1 MSELVGGVAG
11 TGRSTGIRLGPEV
24 RRAAIKLSDI
34 TGDLDRTSTGIAD
47 LDGVLG
53 GGLVAGALIL
63 LGGEPGV
70 GKSTLVLEVARAFK
84 GKLLYYSGEES
95 PRQIAI
101 RARRLGI
108 SSANVEISQETDL
121 AHICEEIKVLKP
133 GLVVIDSIQTVQH
146 PGFSPG
152 SPTLLREAAFHL
164 METAK
169 SLEVP
174 LMVTGHITKD
184 GAIAG
189 PRLLEHMVDTVL
201 LFESDRLKHFRIL
214 RAVKNRFGPVGE
226 VALFEMR
233 EGGLSSVHGLA
244 LDRDER
250 PAPGR
255 VYATMQEGS
264 RSICAEVQALVSR
277 CYAGPPRRMAD
288 GLDNRRLILIG
299 AVLEKFLKL
308 RLSECDVFANLAGG
322 LSSDDPGLDLGLCAA
337 VLSSYNDR
345 IMPGS
350 FAFIGEVGL
359 SGEVRTPAGMQARI
373 RELTQMGFTSIVL
386 PESAAKEIG
395 KVGQP
400 EKRVSLKPIQNIVEL
415 AALIPGEVA

>member
-1 MSELVGGVAG
+1 MSELKGVRAVPSRSSGGSPAA
-11 TGRSTGIRLGPEV
+11 TG
-24 RRAAIKLSDI
+24 RAAISLSQI
-34 TGDLDRTSTGIAD
+34 TGDLERTPTGISD
-47 LDGVLG
+47 LDSVLG

-101 RARRLGI
+101 RAHRLEI
-108 SSANVEISQETDL
+108 TSSNLEVSQETDL
-121 AHICEEIKVLKP
+121 THICDEIRESKP

-146 PGFSPG
+146 AGQSPG
-152 SPTLLREAAFHL
+152 SPTLLREAAFQL

-169 SLEVP
+169 SLEIP
-174 LMVTGHITKD
+174 IIVTGHITKD

-233 EGGLSSVHGLA
+233 EKGLHSVDGLT

-255 VYATMQEGS
+255 VYATLQEGS
-264 RSICAEVQALVSR
+264 RSICVEVQALVSR
-277 CYAGPPRRMAD
+277 SYAGPPRRMAD

-299 AVLEKFLKL
+299 AVLEKFLRL

-345 IMPGS
+345 IVPGS

-359 SGEVRTPAGMQARI
+359 SGEVRTPAGMQSRI
-373 RELTQMGFTSIVL
+373 RSLVQMGFMTIVL

-395 KVGQP
+395 KAEVL
-400 EKRVSLKPIQNIVEL
+400 EKRVSLKAIQNIVEL
-415 AALIPGEVA
+415 AALIPGEAA